1 MSRQTI
7 VLPPQT
13 VHSTRIPWRLEHNL
27 IPRYHVFPRHFAPQR
42 FNPADYVTT
51 VLEPGKLVIELA
63 KEFQDDKR
71 SVEQQHADN
80 EKQLNTRLTEE
91 LKARTAPPSNSGPFQ
106 SYDHKTAAINSLLEE
121 KRAALPPIWESAR
134 AFYGEDPVNKTT
146 VDFLRI
152 ATREGGVPDPK
163 QTWLVS
169 YKAAFEARL
178 LTRSID
184 VLTARANKLAVERV
198 KAQTRLHQSA
208 DQRLTEQAQAV
219 ELAQVR
225 LDEAR
230 FQHHVDLREM
240 EERLEHFSRHQ
251 QDNVTQETAALHARD
266 LAEEITAL
274 LMARN
279 AAYASRAEA
288 NIQAQKLDV
297 ERGFLHNRLTSGNTE
312 SASEQ
317 NRVDREALLQ
327 TVVHTLDAH
336 QESWPAELQRMA
348 NYEEQIERALA
359 DARSELVRLAA
370 LDGIETP
377 QRPAT
382 YSLTVASMGL
392 PQVMTPKASSMAV
405 FESVRPAMGKA
416 LLSVG
421 SRVGGLPR
429 VGLYFAALVVFSMKL
444 EEGGRHGLSVPLT
457 SMKLDFDTQQ
467 LLESIGEHFALPMR
481 LISGLVGDDSTIRII
496 PTGNDQASADVPV
509 RAATWDAEKG
519 AYTFI
524 TDGPGPITILWTPG
538 APPTDSSTSLPAGQ
552 RPASLYPGQIGLK
565 NQPQLLPFPAGDDI
579 HFDDYI
585 ITFPADSGL
594 EPVYVMFKDPR
605 DYAGVGA
612 GNGRTIPGWRDAMT
626 SPEGAPIPAQIAAQL
641 QGKQFSRWGK
651 MREAIWKAAAADP
664 ELSKNFMQASLDEMR
679 KGKAPVTPKSEQRGK
694 RQSFE
699 LHHIHPIAKGGAVYD
714 LDNLVILTPKSH
726 VEAHQKEKN

>member
-1 MSRQTI
+1 M
-7 VLPPQT
+7 
-13 VHSTRIPWRLEHNL
+13 
-27 IPRYHVFPRHFAPQR
+27 
-42 FNPADYVTT
+42 
-51 VLEPGKLVIELA
+51 
-63 KEFQDDKR
+63 
-71 SVEQQHADN
+71 
-80 EKQLNTRLTEE
+80 
-91 LKARTAPPSNSGPFQ
+91 KARTAPPSTSGPFQ
-106 SYDHKTAAINSLLEE
+106 PYDHKTAAINSLLEE

-152 ATREGGVPDPK
+152 ATREGGFPDPK
-163 QTWLVS
+163 QTWFVS

-184 VLTARANKLAVERV
+184 VLTARANKVAVERV
-198 KAQTRLHQSA
+198 KAQARLHQSA
-208 DQRLTEQAQAV
+208 DQRLTEQAQGV

-251 QDNVTQETAALHARD
+251 QDGVTQETAALHAKD
-266 LAEEITAL
+266 LAEEINAL
-274 LMARN
+274 LMARH
-279 AAYASRAEA
+279 AARSSRAEA
-288 NIQAQKLDV
+288 EIQAQKLDI
-297 ERGFLHNRLTSGNTE
+297 ERNFLHRRLTSGNPE

-336 QESWPAELQRMA
+336 QESWPEEQQRMA
-348 NYEEQIERALA
+348 TYEAQIERALV

-370 LDGIETP
+370 LGGTEP
-377 QRPAT
+377 SQRPAT
-382 YSLTVASMGL
+382 YALTVASLGA
-392 PQVMTPKASSMAV
+392 PQVMTPKASSMAA
-405 FESVRPAMGKA
+405 FESVRPALAKA
-416 LLSVG
+416 LLSAG
-421 SRVGGLPR
+421 RRVGGLPR
-429 VGLYFAALVVFSMKL
+429 AGLYFAALVVFSLKL

-457 SMKLDFDTQQ
+457 SMKLDFDPQQ
-467 LLESIGEHFALPMR
+467 LLEGMGEHLALPMR

-496 PTGNDQASADVPV
+496 PTSNDGVSADVPV

-524 TDGPGPITILWTPG
+524 TEGPGPITILWTPG
-538 APPTDSSTSLPAGQ
+538 APPTDSSTSLPVVQ
-552 RPASLYPGQIGLK
+552 QPVSPLYPGDISLDHV
-565 NQPQLLPFPAGDDI
+565 PPFLPFPAEDDV

-612 GNGRTIPGWRDAMT
+612 GSGQTIPGWRDAMT
-626 SPEGAPIPAQIAAQL
+626 SPEGAPIPTQIADQL
-641 QGKQFSRWGK
+641 RGKQFSRWGK
-651 MREAIWKAAAADP
+651 LREAIWKAAAADP
-664 ELSKNFMQASLDEMR
+664 ELSKSFPEISLDNMR
-679 KGKAPVTPKSEQRGK
+679 KGKAPYASSGQVGK
-694 RQSFE
+694 HLTFE

-714 LDNLVILTPKSH
+714 LDNLAIMTPR
-726 VEAHQKEKN
+726 AHQDAHKGKN